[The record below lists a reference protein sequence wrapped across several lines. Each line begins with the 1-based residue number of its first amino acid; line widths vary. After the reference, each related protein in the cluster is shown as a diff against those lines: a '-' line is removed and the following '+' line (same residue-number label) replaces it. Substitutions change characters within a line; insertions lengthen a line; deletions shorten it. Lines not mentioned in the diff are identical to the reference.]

1 MSLDAQDPATLAI
14 LIDRFDRFE
23 KSYIPQMAR
32 IEQYLDKVD
41 SNTMEIERIKK
52 AESGQNAA
60 IEELDKFMV
69 ETKATTKASIRN
81 AYWGITILGLAVSAG
96 INLLQFFFG
105 GKK

>member
-1 MSLDAQDPATLAI
+1 MSLDAQHPTTLAI

-23 KSYIPQMAR
+23 KSYTPQMAR
-32 IEQYLDKVD
+32 IEQYLSKVD
-41 SNTMEIERIKK
+41 FNTAEIERIKK
-52 AESGQNAA
+52 AESGQNEA
-60 IEELDKFMV
+60 IQELDKFMT

-81 AYWGITILGLAVSAG
+81 AYWGITILGLAVSTG